1 MPYTTPEPAGL
12 TDLLRRQDALVTRR
26 QALTW
31 LRESEMT
38 SRLGRRWQVVLPGL
52 YAAQTGPLSDRQ
64 RRRAAV
70 LFAGATAMLDD
81 TTALEEYR
89 VRYVPKD
96 PVVRVLV
103 GADVQRSSRDFVA
116 IRRTIY
122 LPRPARSR
130 EGLALAPT
138 ARALTNFALR
148 HDQERD
154 VRAVLASAVQ
164 RRQVSV
170 DELHAELDIAPA
182 RGRRRLVRVLEE
194 LSGGVRSAPEGDIR
208 RLVASSEVLPK
219 PLYNCLLQL
228 PSGRKV
234 SPDLLIEESGL
245 VHETNGRQPHA
256 EEDDFDSMQE
266 RHDAMTASG
275 LTVLHNSPRLIA
287 RDGQRVLRELEQC
300 YLRDAGKGLPLGVV
314 ILRRGPA

>member
-1 MPYTTPEPAGL
+1 MPHTTPDPAEL

-26 QALTW
+26 QALKW

-52 YAAQTGPLSDRQ
+52 YAAQTGPLTERQ

-70 LFAGATAMLDD
+70 LFAGTTAMLDD
-81 TTALEEYR
+81 TTALAEYR
-89 VRYVPKD
+89 VRYLPQD
-96 PVVRVLV
+96 PLIRVLV
-103 GADVQRSSRDFVA
+103 DADVQRSSRDFVA

-122 LPRPARSR
+122 LPRPVQSSER
-130 EGLALAPT
+130 LPMAPT
-138 ARALTNFALR
+138 ARALTDFALR
-148 HDQERD
+148 HDRERD

-164 RRQVSV
+164 RRQVSIG
-170 DELHAELDIAPA
+170 ELLAELDIAPA
-182 RGRRRLVRVLEE
+182 RGRRRLIRVLEE
-194 LSGGVRSAPEGDIR
+194 LGDGVRSAPEGDIR
-208 RLVASSEVLPK
+208 RIVATSEILPK

-234 SPDLLIEESGL
+234 SPDLLIEEAGL
-245 VHETNGRQPHA
+245 VHETNGREPHA

-266 RHDAMTASG
+266 RHDAMTAAG

-287 RDGQRVLRELEQC
+287 NDRKRVLLELEQC
-300 YLRDAGKGLPLGVV
+300 YSRDAGKGMPPGVV
-314 ILRRGPA
+314 ILRRNAA